1 MRIRKI
7 KCGNENPCAKCVA
20 SGAACS
26 FSASIGTSRTVL
38 SSNEQP
44 NDEQP
49 HVLPMSN
56 KRRAIASTP
65 EEDAPMRKRKV
76 LNYENTAHF
85 YMSSHGLSHHAGS
98 TSGLPLLE
106 ATRRLMHEPIAP
118 ATGSNQPDW
127 NWLQDLLQEGSPTGP
142 TRNRSGGADDT
153 EYFPGRGL
161 APNTSDDQLL
171 RMVSEIIPPDLM
183 SELLRVFFNIVHP
196 VWPILHIPS
205 FFADL
210 YRWDSH
216 SFAALVVSMC
226 MLASRYVDDPRVRK
240 DASEYNPATAGLG
253 YCDLFSRLIDHAIH
267 SDNVIYAIQSR
278 FFGSMF
284 HSVDNVP
291 HPVAQGLVADALS
304 RSLDGGLHR
313 SVSSAVLGSSILRE
327 IRARTAWAVY
337 AWDHQ
342 IAAFC
347 GRPAGS
353 TLWDYDVRLPEPFE
367 EDGSDQPMEKDAG
380 HVATFCQL
388 IQLSALLEAAF
399 LASVQ
404 HPVVSNSTFLT
415 DLSRQLRPD
424 WDDSYKLDKVMA
436 NLRKWRTTAPLE
448 FREASPKERSV
459 QLDYSVATE
468 QIAALDQM
476 IQLMVASRHLQL
488 ETLSA
493 EPAKDKLESFRATIL
508 THARDMTTIVVQLGA
523 SNQLAKCDITYR
535 LLFTGRLLLA
545 CILSARSES
554 NTSQVEEATKI
565 LHATSVVLRH
575 FVSVFPVALGAAE
588 VLDETIRVCRV
599 PTPQA
604 VTRGTQT
611 SSNRYAWYRPIIHH
625 DSKAA
630 PSSSVHAH
638 AQPGSSHDE
647 AAESAQ
653 SDMGLAATLSM
664 NDLSPF
670 DVSFAFGGNMP
681 MPTLDQVDGA
691 HDGETDFLWLLPG
704 GEANLPYYFP
714 PSV

>member
-1 MRIRKI
+1 MS
-7 KCGNENPCAKCVA
+7 CGNENPCAKCVA
-20 SGAACS
+20 AGAACS
-26 FSASIGTSRTVL
+26 FSTSIGTSRTVL
-38 SSNEQP
+38 STNEQP
-44 NDEQP
+44 NRGDDQP
-49 HVLPMSN
+49 HVSPSSG
-56 KRRAIASTP
+56 KRRAITSTP
-65 EEDAPMRKRKV
+65 DADAPMRKRKV

-106 ATRRLMHEPIAP
+106 ATRRLMAEPAAQ
-118 ATGSNQPDW
+118 ATDSNEPDW
-127 NWLQDLLQEGSPTGP
+127 NWLQDLLQEGSPAEP
-142 TRNRSGGADDT
+142 TRNRSGGTDDT

-183 SELLRVFFNIVHP
+183 SELLRVFFSTVHP

-240 DASEYNPATAGLG
+240 EASNPATAGLG

-313 SVSSAVLGSSILRE
+313 SVSSTVLGSSILRE

-367 EDGSDQPMEKDAG
+367 EDGSEQPIENDAS

-404 HPVVSNSTFLT
+404 HPVVANSTFLT
-415 DLSRQLRPD
+415 DLSRHLRPD
-424 WDDSYKLDKVMA
+424 LDDTYKLDKVMA
-436 NLRKWRTTAPLE
+436 NLRKWRTTAPPQ
-448 FREASPKERSV
+448 FSEASPKNRAA
-459 QLDYSVATE
+459 QRHYSVATE

-508 THARDMTTIVVQLGA
+508 THARDMTAIVVQLGA
-523 SNQLAKCDITYR
+523 SNQLAKCDIMVAYR

-554 NTSQVEEATKI
+554 NSSQVEEATKI

-575 FVSVFPVALGAAE
+575 FVSVFSVALGAAE

-604 VTRGTQT
+604 ATRGNQPST
-611 SSNRYAWYRPIIHH
+611 NRYAWYRPIIHH

-630 PSSSVHAH
+630 PSPSAYAH
-638 AQPGSSHDE
+638 AQPSSSHDG
-647 AAESAQ
+647 ATGSAPPDV
-653 SDMGLAATLSM
+653 SLATTLSM

-681 MPTLDQVDGA
+681 MPTFDQADGA
-691 HDGETDFLWLLPG
+691 HGGETDFLWLLPG